1 MSAKRLSTFGMLVA
15 LAFIFS
21 YIELLVPFH
30 FIVPGMKLGLAN
42 IVVVTALY
50 LLGPRDALTISFVRI
65 VLVAF
70 TFGNLNTMIYSLA
83 GGALSFIAMAMAK
96 KIGTFSVIGVSVL
109 GAVFHNIGQI
119 FVAMFMLE
127 TKTLVN
133 YLPFLVIMSLVTG
146 VLIGIVGGELTK
158 RLKMRW

>member
-1 MSAKRLSTFGMLVA
+1 MSAKKLSTFGMLVA

-50 LLGPRDALTISFVRI
+50 LLGPKEALTISFVRI

-70 TFGNLNTMIYSLA
+70 TFGNLNTMLYSLA
-83 GGALSFIAMAMAK
+83 GGILSFIAMAMAK
-96 KIGTFSVIGVSVL
+96 KIGAFSVIGVSVL

-119 FVAMFMLE
+119 LVAMFMLD

-146 VLIGIVGGELTK
+146 VLIGIVGGELIK

>member
-50 LLGPRDALTISFVRI
+50 LLGPRGALTISFVRI

>member
-50 LLGPRDALTISFVRI
+50 LLGPKDAFTISFVRI

-70 TFGNLNTMIYSLA
+70 TFGNLNTMLYSLA
-83 GGALSFIAMAMAK
+83 GGILSFIAMAMAK
-96 KIGTFSVIGVSVL
+96 KIGAFSVIGVSVL